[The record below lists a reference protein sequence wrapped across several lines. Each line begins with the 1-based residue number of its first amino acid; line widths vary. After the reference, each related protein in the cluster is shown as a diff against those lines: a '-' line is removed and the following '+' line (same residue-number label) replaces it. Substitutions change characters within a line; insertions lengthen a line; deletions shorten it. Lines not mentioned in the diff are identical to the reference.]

1 MSNLIT
7 TQTDLSN
14 YTMEAFPLS
23 GIEFDNSSGRVY
35 LIVSNNSDGS
45 ATLTVQE
52 QRTCSFGHAT
62 TNQTI
67 TVAQGSEKEIHG
79 PFDLVRFN
87 KSNKRVS
94 VAIQASSGVTVAAG
108 EG

>member
-1 MSNLIT
+1 MPDLIT
-7 TQTDLSN
+7 TQADLSS

-35 LIVSNNSDGS
+35 LIVSNASGGL
-45 ATLTVQE
+45 ATLTVEE

-62 TNQTI
+62 TDQTI
-67 TVAQGSEKEIHG
+67 TVADGVSKEIHG
-79 PFDLVRFN
+79 PFDLLRFN
-87 KSNKRVS
+87 SSNKRVTVTIS
-94 VAIQASSGVTVAAG
+94 AAVGVTVAAV